1 MQKVLGVTEG
11 LVGGCKAIICIMGGE
26 SELGNG
32 TKDPESHERPD
43 GQVENLKRPREGAK

>member
-1 MQKVLGVTEG
+1 MT
-11 LVGGCKAIICIMGGE
+11 CIEGGE